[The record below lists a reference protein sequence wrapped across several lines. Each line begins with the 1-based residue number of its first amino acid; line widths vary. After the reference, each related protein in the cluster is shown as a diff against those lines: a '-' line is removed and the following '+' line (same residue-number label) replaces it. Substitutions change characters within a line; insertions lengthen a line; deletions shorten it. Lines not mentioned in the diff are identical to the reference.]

1 MALWYYCLQDNNTY
15 GRSFIHNTPHC
26 HYGYS
31 FDDCTLL
38 LSATVGNHASTANW
52 DLTINL
58 SLCHDSDCKRFFSSN
73 FDHYIFTCCLAV
85 SWSYYG
91 LPFLL
96 WVLITNTQSSIN
108 LLHVQ
113 FHIHSRNW
121 VIVIT
126 TRHRLQG
133 CLFRPS
139 VMIIYTLFSEGW
151 SDFCCCCILSSV
163 Y

>member
-1 MALWYYCLQDNNTY
+1 MMVIVLMIVLYFLVQ
-15 GRSFIHNTPHC
+15 
-26 HYGYS
+26 
-31 FDDCTLL
+31 LL
-38 LSATVGNHASTANW
+38 GTMLPQRTGILPLILVCVMIVIS
-52 DLTINL
+52 
-58 SLCHDSDCKRFFSSN
+58 CKRFFSSD
-73 FDHYIFTCCLAV
+73 FDHYIFTCCPAV